1 MMPHLLISI
10 LLVTILIILLVLIY
24 LLYQQDNEDCPIQSQ
39 DNGIKN
45 TELVI

>member
-10 LLVTILIILLVLIY
+10 LLVIILIIILVLIH

-39 DNGIKN
+39 DDGIMN
-45 TELVI
+45 TVLVV